1 MLDKALLYTG
11 ATRAQKKLIV
21 ACEDPDLILDA
32 VDRGLIAHQRK
43 TNLLQH
49 LHADF

>member
-1 MLDKALLYTG
+1 MLDKTLLYTG

-21 ACEDPDLILDA
+21 CSEDMDLIQHA
-32 VDRGLIAHQRK
+32 VDRGSIALQRK

-49 LHADF
+49 LNAEF